1 MKKHKILEE
10 LPKCAKDMSKH
21 CWRNGASILVR
32 HRVGHKPVT
41 CKTTVYVKC
50 KETRCSC
57 IHIICLHAPKEIHIS
72 SHICLLNSTSTV
84 SDYSICSLL
93 GPIQYLFHAKPW
105 FNQYTLKYM
114 LNPDSGPAPWTWYH
128 MYHWIRHHWILN
140 VPLSYMALREKKF
153 F

>member
-10 LPKCAKDMSKH
+10 LPKCAKDMSKY
-21 CWRNGASILVR
+21 CWRNGAGILVR

-84 SDYSICSLL
+84 SDYSICSSW
-93 GPIQYLFHAKPW
+93 GQFSICS
-105 FNQYTLKYM
+105 M
-114 LNPDSGPAPWTWYH
+114 LNPDSVNTH
-128 MYHWIRHHWILN
+128 SNICSTLTVVLHLEHDTTCITESDTN
-140 VPLSYMALREKKF
+140 EF
-153 F
+153 